1 MDFSKIRTVSV
12 ICLGNICRSP
22 IGEVVLRDR
31 LEKNDLAIEVSSG
44 GTGDWHIGENAYF
57 RSIEVLE
64 ENNYKINH
72 TAKQVTRKWFE
83 KHDLF
88 LAMDLKNR
96 ADLFILADKSQWDKI
111 IMFRSFDEYLA
122 HLPHDHPALEVPDP
136 YGQDLL
142 EFRKVLSMVENA
154 ADGFVA
160 RLKHQRKDSS

>member
-1 MDFSKIRTVSV
+1 MLLHKIYSVSV

-44 GTGDWHIGENAYF
+44 GTGDWHIGENANS

-88 LAMDLKNR
+88 LAMDLNNR
-96 ADLFILADKSQWDKI
+96 ANLLNLAGANQKDKI
-111 IMFRSFDEYLA
+111 LMFRWFDESLN
-122 HLPHDHPALEVPDP
+122 HLPIDHSDLEVPDP
-136 YGQDLL
+136 YYGSKTDF
-142 EFRKVLSMVENA
+142 ENVLQMIEAA
-154 ADGFVA
+154 ADGFVKKIKQG
-160 RLKHQRKDSS
+160 R